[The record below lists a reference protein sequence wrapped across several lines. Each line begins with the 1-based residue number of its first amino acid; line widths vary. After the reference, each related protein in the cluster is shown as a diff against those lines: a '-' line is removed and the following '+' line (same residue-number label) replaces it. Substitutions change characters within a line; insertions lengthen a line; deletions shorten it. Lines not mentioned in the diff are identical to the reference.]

1 MYARAVPPGSR
12 GTDSVQDIR
21 PDQAAALRAAG
32 FDFAVR
38 YLHNVT
44 RDEVA
49 AIVAAGLGFM
59 PVTYAG
65 AYNGADAAAQC
76 SALGLP
82 AGVTVWLDLE
92 GQKAFHLDPHVLIA
106 TINDWARPVR
116 AANFQPG
123 IYVGVP
129 QPLTSSELFGL
140 DVVRY
145 WRGQGSI
152 RDRFNELAEPKCG
165 WCMYQTFPSHMRCG
179 VYVDVDITQ
188 QDYEKRAPMFATAS
202 SSMTMPVP

>member
-21 PDQAAALRAAG
+21 PDQAKALRASG

-38 YLHNVT
+38 YLHNTT
-44 RDEVA
+44 RDEVEG
-49 AIVAAGLGFM
+49 IISAGLGFM

-65 AYNGADAAAQC
+65 AFNGADAVAHCAAI
-76 SALGLP
+76 GLP
-82 AGVTVWLDLE
+82 TGVTVWLDLE
-92 GQKAFHLDPHVLIA
+92 GQNVFHLDPQIVIDSVNA
-106 TINDWARPVR
+106 WARPVR

-123 IYVGVP
+123 LYVGVP
-129 QPLTSSELFGL
+129 QPLTSEELYAL
-140 DVVRY
+140 AVVRY

-152 RDRFNELAEPKCG
+152 RDRHNALAEPKCG
-165 WCMYQTFPSHMRCG
+165 WCVYQTYPSQMRCG

-188 QDYEKRAPMFATAS
+188 QDYEKRAPMYATAS